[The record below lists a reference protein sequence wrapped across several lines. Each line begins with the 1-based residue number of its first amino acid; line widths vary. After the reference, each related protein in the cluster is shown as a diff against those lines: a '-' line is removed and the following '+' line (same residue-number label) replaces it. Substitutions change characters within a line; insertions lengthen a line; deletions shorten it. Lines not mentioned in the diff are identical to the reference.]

1 MRVAQQQ
8 SEHLVEQC
16 IQFKHSNKIKR
27 NTNYHHFKLYK
38 IAIKYHY
45 QILKKQKQKKMH
57 MKEKQSNWKT
67 AIFVLKTVSSK

>member
-45 QILKKQKQKKMH
+45 QILKKQKHKK
-57 MKEKQSNWKT
+57 KNAYEGET
-67 AIFVLKTVSSK
+67 IELKNCNFCIENSF